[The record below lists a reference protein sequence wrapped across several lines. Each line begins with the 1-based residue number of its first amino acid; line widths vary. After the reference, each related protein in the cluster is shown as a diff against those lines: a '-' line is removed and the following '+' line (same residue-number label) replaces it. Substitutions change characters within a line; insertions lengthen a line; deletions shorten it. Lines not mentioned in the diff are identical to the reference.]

1 MFSDVGTLE
10 VLTLAIMAIVIFGP
24 DKLPKLIQDTMG
36 FIRKIRSF
44 ADTAKEDI
52 RSELGPEFKD
62 FEFEDLNPKTF
73 VRKQL
78 MGGEED
84 PLGLKDMRDSLDIRS
99 VLDDKPAAAVNGHG
113 RSGSVSMDKSSVAA
127 PVAATAGSPLQ
138 PGERPPFDP
147 DAT

>member
-1 MFSDVGTLE
+1 MFSDVGGLE
-10 VLTLAIMAIVIFGP
+10 ILTLIVMAIIIFGP
-24 DKLPKLIQDTMG
+24 DKLPKLIQDTMS
-36 FIRKIRSF
+36 FIRKVRSF
-44 ADTAKEDI
+44 ADNAKEDI

-78 MGGEED
+78 MGDQQD
-84 PLGLKDMRDSLDIRS
+84 PLGLKDMKESLDIRS
-99 VLDDKPAAAVNGHG
+99 VLDDKPAVAVNG
-113 RSGSVSMDKSSVAA
+113 RAGSVGFDKPA
-127 PVAATAGSPLQ
+127 PAPASTGAPLQ

>member
-1 MFSDVGTLE
+1 MFTDVGGLKL
-10 VLTLAIMAIVIFGP
+10 LTLAVLAIVVFGP

-52 RSELGPEFKD
+52 RSELGPDFKD

-78 MGGEED
+78 MGDQQD
-84 PLGLKDMRDSLDIRS
+84 PLGLKDMKESLDIRS
-99 VLDDKPAAAVNGHG
+99 VLDDRPAGPVNG
-113 RSGSVSMDKSSVAA
+113 RPGSVSFEKAAA
-127 PVAATAGSPLQ
+127 PASAGAPLQ

>member
-1 MFSDVGTLE
+1 MFSDVSGLE
-10 VLTLAIMAIVIFGP
+10 VLTLVVMAIIIFGP
-24 DKLPKLIQDTMG
+24 DKLPKLIQDTMNVV
-36 FIRKIRSF
+36 RKIRSF
-44 ADTAKEDI
+44 ADNAKEDI
-52 RSELGPEFKD
+52 RSELGPDFQD

-84 PLGLKDMRDSLDIRS
+84 PLGLKGMKDSLDIRS
-99 VLDDKPAAAVNGHG
+99 VLDDKPAAPVNG
-113 RSGSVSMDKSSVAA
+113 RSGSVSFEKSA
-127 PVAATAGSPLQ
+127 PAPAPASAGAPLA

>member
-1 MFSDVGTLE
+1 MFTDVGGLKL
-10 VLTLAIMAIVIFGP
+10 LTLAALAIIVFGP

-52 RSELGPEFKD
+52 RSELGPDFKD

-78 MGGEED
+78 MGGDTD
-84 PLGLKDMRDSLDIRS
+84 PLGLKGMKDSLDIRS
-99 VLDDKPAAAVNGHG
+99 VLDDKPAAVANSGAV
-113 RSGSVSMDKSSVAA
+113 SFEKSAPAA
-127 PVAATAGSPLQ
+127 ASAGTPLQ